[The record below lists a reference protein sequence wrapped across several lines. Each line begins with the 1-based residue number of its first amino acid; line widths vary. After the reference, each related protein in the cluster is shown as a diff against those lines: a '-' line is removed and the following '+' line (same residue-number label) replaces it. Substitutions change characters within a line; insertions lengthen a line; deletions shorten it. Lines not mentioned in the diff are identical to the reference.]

1 MARTTRKHPVLG
13 SAIKPGLVVGRGEN
27 KTVIPPD
34 EVEKLAQL
42 HCSSEEI
49 AAFFGVP
56 SQTLVANFG
65 DIIQKARAEMKVALR
80 RSQIKLALD
89 GNCTM
94 LIWLG
99 KQYLNQSDKVVE
111 EKPEALNA
119 EELDKRI
126 ASLLSTINNNG
137 K

>member
-1 MARTTRKHPVLG
+1 MATRQRKNPKEG
-13 SAIKPGLVVGRGEN
+13 TITKTGQIVGRGEN

-34 EVEKLAQL
+34 EVAKLAQL
-42 HCSSEEI
+42 HATTEEI

-56 SQTLVANFG
+56 VQTITYNFG
-65 DIIQKARAEMKVALR
+65 DIITKAKAETKIALR

-99 KQYLNQSDKVVE
+99 KQYLNQSDKVIE
-111 EKPEALNA
+111 EKPESLPAD
-119 EELDKRI
+119 ELDKRI
-126 ASLLSTINNNG
+126 AALLQQNNSNAA
-137 K
+137 

>member
-1 MARTTRKHPVLG
+1 MAARRKSPKVG
-13 SAIKPGLVVGRGEN
+13 TVTKTGNIVGRGEN
-27 KTVIPPD
+27 TVVIPRE

-42 HCSSEEI
+42 HATTEEI
-49 AAFFGVP
+49 AAFFGTNE
-56 SQTLVANFG
+56 QAIRYNFG

-99 KQYLNQSDKVVE
+99 KQYLNQSDKVIE
-111 EKPEALNA
+111 EKPEALPA
-119 EELDKRI
+119 DELDKRI
-126 ASLLSTINNNG
+126 AALLQNNNAA
-137 K
+137 

>member
-1 MARTTRKHPVLG
+1 MATRQRKNPKEG
-13 SAIKPGLVVGRGEN
+13 TITKTGQIVGRGEN
-27 KTVIPPD
+27 KKVIPPD
-34 EVEKLAQL
+34 EVMKIAQL
-42 HCSSEEI
+42 HATTEEI

-56 SQTLVANFG
+56 EQTIRYNFG
-65 DIIQKARAEMKVALR
+65 DIITKAKSETKIALR

-99 KQYLNQSDKVVE
+99 KQYLNQSDKIVE
-111 EKPEALNA
+111 AKEEPINA

-126 ASLLSTINNNG
+126 ASLMSVVG
-137 K
+137 KQ

>member
-1 MARTTRKHPVLG
+1 MATRQRKNPKEG
-13 SAIKPGLVVGRGEN
+13 TITKTGQIVGRGEN

-34 EVEKLAQL
+34 EVAKLAQL
-42 HCSSEEI
+42 HASTEEI

-56 SQTLVANFG
+56 VQTITYNFG
-65 DIIQKARAEMKVALR
+65 DIITKAKAETKIALR

-99 KQYLNQSDKVVE
+99 KQYLNQSDKIVE
-111 EKPEALNA
+111 AKEEPINA

-126 ASLLSTINNNG
+126 ASLMSVVG
-137 K
+137 KQ

>member
-1 MARTTRKHPVLG
+1 MAARRKSPKVG
-13 SAIKPGLVVGRGEN
+13 TITKTGNIVGRGDT
-27 KTVIPPD
+27 KTVVPPD

-42 HCSSEEI
+42 HASTEEI

-56 SQTLVANFG
+56 VQTITYNFG

-99 KQYLNQSDKVVE
+99 KQYLNQSDKVIE
-111 EKPEALNA
+111 EKPEALPA
-119 EELDKRI
+119 DELDKRI
-126 ASLLSTINNNG
+126 AALLQNNNAA
-137 K
+137 

>member
-1 MARTTRKHPVLG
+1 MATRQRKNPKEG
-13 SAIKPGLVVGRGEN
+13 TITKTGQIVGRGEN

-34 EVEKLAQL
+34 EVMKIAQL
-42 HCSSEEI
+42 HATTEEI

-56 SQTLVANFG
+56 EQTIRYNFG
-65 DIIQKARAEMKVALR
+65 DIITKAKSETKIALR

-99 KQYLNQSDKVVE
+99 KQYLNQSDKVIEAKE
-111 EKPEALNA
+111 EPINA
-119 EELDKRI
+119 EELDARI
-126 ASLLSTINNNG
+126 AGLIKTINPDG